1 MRRTEEGLIPPPW
14 PSPARSNGS
23 PHAAALGWSGQRHG
37 QSSRPAGAGDAP
49 GPGLLAGEPGDT
61 LMHEALLPAPNH
73 GFALANSAHDGG
85 RACALSGQNNDSRPP
100 DVFLWAVAIPDD
112 RLQGSPI
119 LRSDGDGNSL
129 AHHRLST
136 LAQNRTFRNSYLDS
150 SVRCYPL
157 DLPRSGHPSWHRRA
171 DCIEVGGRWCGCHH
185 RGHHN
190 PPTIVGFVI
199 YILAV
204 LCYIVARKK
213 IRLHRVAFGPGELC
227 IGRRPCA
234 SSMERASRPPT
245 DYGSRTD
252 RQRGGAYSSALSRR
266 AIPPL

>member
-1 MRRTEEGLIPPPW
+1 
-14 PSPARSNGS
+14 
-23 PHAAALGWSGQRHG
+23 
-37 QSSRPAGAGDAP
+37 
-49 GPGLLAGEPGDT
+49 
-61 LMHEALLPAPNH
+61 MHEALLPAPNH

-119 LRSDGDGNSL
+119 L
-129 AHHRLST
+129 
-136 LAQNRTFRNSYLDS
+136 RNSYLDS

-213 IRLHRVAFGPGELC
+213 IRLHRVPFGPGELC